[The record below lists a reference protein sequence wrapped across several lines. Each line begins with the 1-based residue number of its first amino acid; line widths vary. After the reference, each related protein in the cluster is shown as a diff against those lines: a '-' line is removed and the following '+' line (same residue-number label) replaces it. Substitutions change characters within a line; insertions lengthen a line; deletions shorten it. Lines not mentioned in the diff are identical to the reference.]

1 MTPPIGPD
9 QQLPVLSLIPV
20 PRKRQAILDLAVEA
34 EACGF
39 AGISLPS
46 VGGTIGFAVSL
57 ATSTSTIPFFTSIQ
71 PTFLSVPRELGT
83 IASHIHE
90 LSGGRFRL
98 GIGVSHA
105 PMVKRFGDDPELSV
119 VHHPLAE
126 MRKYVESLRAGVNY
140 SGELPPIWLAA
151 LRDKMLNMAV
161 EIAGGALWAN
171 AARSSLPAQVAR
183 LARPDGFALLNMI
196 PTVISDDLEAARA
209 IHRKTMGAYVVLPN
223 YRNYWK
229 HAGYESQMTVI
240 EQAIADGER
249 DRLPSLMTDEWI
261 DDVTAS
267 GPPERIREIFA
278 ESYDAGV
285 TPIAVMSS
293 TTGGQA
299 KAVREL
305 FDVYA

>member
-1 MTPPIGPD
+1 MTAPTASD

-20 PRKRQAILDLAVEA
+20 PGKRQAIIDLAVEA
-34 EACGF
+34 EARGF
-39 AGISLPS
+39 AGIATPS
-46 VGGTIGFAVSL
+46 VGGAIGFAVTL
-57 ATSTSTIPFFTSIQ
+57 ATSTSTIPFFTAIQ
-71 PTFLSVPRELGT
+71 PTFFSVPRELGT

-119 VHHPLAE
+119 VHRPLTQ
-126 MRKYVESLRAGVNY
+126 MRKYVEALRAGVGY

-151 LRDKMLNMAV
+151 LRHRMLDMAV
-161 EIAGGALWAN
+161 EIADGALWAN
-171 AARSSLPAQVAR
+171 ASRSSLPAQVR
-183 LARPDGFALLNMI
+183 GLTRPDGFPLANMI
-196 PTVISDDLEAARA
+196 PTVISADLEAARA
-209 IHRKTMGAYVVLPN
+209 IHRRTMGAYVVLPN

-229 HAGYESQMTVI
+229 ESGYEGEMAAI

-249 DRLPSLMTDEWI
+249 DRVASLMTDRWI

-278 ESYDAGV
+278 ESYATGV

-305 FDVYA
+305 FDTYA